1 MKKSPA
7 AFAALKLVFFALLA
21 VGLLAASCGSDSS
34 DSSSDTAD
42 APATTVVLSE
52 ASGGED
58 GASDG
63 EDGSSVTT
71 SSPPATSPPATS
83 ATAVTSP
90 PETTT
95 TLTAEFPVT
104 ITDQMGEVTIDARPE
119 RIVSLSA
126 TATEML
132 FAVGA
137 GDQVV
142 AVDSFSNYPPEAPT
156 TDLSGFQPN
165 IEAIATYEPDLV
177 LISFDPGGLVDG
189 LKALG
194 ADVIVYSAAATLDDA
209 YDQME
214 AIGAATGHSDE
225 AVEAT
230 ADIERSIEEITS
242 SLDLPSEPF
251 TYFPRARP
259 HLLLCDIRH
268 IHRTGFRSGR
278 FGKHRRCRRRG
289 WQLSPA
295 FGRIHLGSEPRFH
308 HPHRLL
314 RRQLGSGGRP
324 SRLERTGR
332 RARRTGASVLRRCDF
347 SVGAEDGRDAGNRE
361 RSCGGRVGGCRL
373 KRLFVLSKLT
383 ARLRVEAS
391 KVAAAL

>member
-34 DSSSDTAD
+34 DSGSDTTD
-42 APATTVVLSE
+42 APATT
-52 ASGGED
+52 
-58 GASDG
+58 
-63 EDGSSVTT
+63 GSPPAAT
-71 SSPPATSPPATS
+71 SSPSAATSPPATS

-95 TLTAEFPVT
+95 TLTAEAAAEFPIT
-104 ITDQMGEVTIDARPE
+104 IIDQMGEVTIDARPE

-230 ADIERSIEEITS
+230 ANIESSIEEITS

-251 TYFPRARP
+251 TYFLELDPTYYSVTSDTFIGQVFALAGLESIADAADGVGSYPQLSEEYILDQNPDFIILTDCCGGSLEVVAARP
-259 HLLLCDIRH
+259 
-268 IHRTGFRSGR
+268 
-278 FGKHRRCRRRG
+278 G
-289 WQLSPA
+289 WSELDAVQGERVLVFSADVTSRWGPRMVEMLETVSEAVADELAESLQPA
-295 FGRIHLGSEPRFH
+295 
-308 HPHRLL
+308 
-314 RRQLGSGGRP
+314 
-324 SRLERTGR
+324 
-332 RARRTGASVLRRCDF
+332 A
-347 SVGAEDGRDAGNRE
+347 
-361 RSCGGRVGGCRL
+361 
-373 KRLFVLSKLT
+373 
-383 ARLRVEAS
+383 
-391 KVAAAL
+391 

>member
-34 DSSSDTAD
+34 DSSSDTTD
-42 APATTVVLSE
+42 APATTVALSE

-58 GASDG
+58 GSSDG
-63 EDGSSVTT
+63 EDDASATT

-95 TLTAEFPVT
+95 TLTAEVAAEFPVT
-104 ITDQMGEVTIDARPE
+104 ITDQMGEVTIDDRPE

-251 TYFPRARP
+251 TYFLELDPTYYSVTSDTFIGQVFALAGLESIADAADGVGSYPQLSEEYILDQNPDFIILTDCCGGSLEVVAARP
-259 HLLLCDIRH
+259 
-268 IHRTGFRSGR
+268 
-278 FGKHRRCRRRG
+278 G
-289 WQLSPA
+289 W
-295 FGRIHLGSEPRFH
+295 SELDAVQGERVLVFSADVTSRWGPRMVEM
-308 HPHRLL
+308 
-314 RRQLGSGGRP
+314 
-324 SRLERTGR
+324 LETVSE
-332 RARRTGASVLRRCDF
+332 AVADELAA
-347 SVGAEDGRDAGNRE
+347 VG
-361 RSCGGRVGGCRL
+361 
-373 KRLFVLSKLT
+373 
-383 ARLRVEAS
+383 
-391 KVAAAL
+391 

>member
-34 DSSSDTAD
+34 DTSTDATSSTVAARAEPEPSDGD
-42 APATTVVLSE
+42 
-52 ASGGED
+52 D
-58 GASDG
+58 GSSDG
-63 EDGSSVTT
+63 EDGAMATT
-71 SSPPATSPPATS
+71 SSSSVASPSVATSTTVVSPA
-83 ATAVTSP
+83 
-90 PETTT
+90 ETTT
-95 TLTAEFPVT
+95 TVAAEVAAEADFPAT
-104 ITDQMGEVTIDARPE
+104 ITDQTGEVTIDSRPE

-165 IEAIATYEPDLV
+165 IEAIASYEPDLV

-214 AIGAATGHSDE
+214 AVGAATGHRDE
-225 AVEAT
+225 AEEVT
-230 ADIERSIEEITS
+230 ADIERSIDEIVS
-242 SLDLPSEPF
+242 SLDLPSEPL
-251 TYFPRARP
+251 TYFLELDPTYYSVTSDTFIGQVFALAGLESIADAAGGTSSYPQLSEEYILDQNPDFIILTDCCGGSLEVVAARP
-259 HLLLCDIRH
+259 
-268 IHRTGFRSGR
+268 
-278 FGKHRRCRRRG
+278 G
-289 WQLSPA
+289 W
-295 FGRIHLGSEPRFH
+295 SELDAVQGERVLVFSADVTSRWGPRMVEM
-308 HPHRLL
+308 
-314 RRQLGSGGRP
+314 
-324 SRLERTGR
+324 LETVSE
-332 RARRTGASVLRRCDF
+332 AVAEVLAT
-347 SVGAEDGRDAGNRE
+347 VG
-361 RSCGGRVGGCRL
+361 
-373 KRLFVLSKLT
+373 
-383 ARLRVEAS
+383 
-391 KVAAAL
+391 

>member
-34 DSSSDTAD
+34 DSGSDTTD
-42 APATTVVLSE
+42 APATTVALSE

-58 GASDG
+58 GSSDG

-83 ATAVTSP
+83 ATAVTSS

-95 TLTAEFPVT
+95 TLTAEVATEFPVT
-104 ITDQMGEVTIDARPE
+104 ITDQMGEVTIDDRPE

-230 ADIERSIEEITS
+230 ADIERSIEEITD

-251 TYFPRARP
+251 TYFLELDPTYYSVTSDTFIGQVFALAGLESIADAADGVGSYPQLSEEYILDQNPDFIILTDCCGGSLEVVAARP
-259 HLLLCDIRH
+259 
-268 IHRTGFRSGR
+268 
-278 FGKHRRCRRRG
+278 G
-289 WQLSPA
+289 W
-295 FGRIHLGSEPRFH
+295 SELDAVQGERVLVFSADVTSRWGPRMVEM
-308 HPHRLL
+308 
-314 RRQLGSGGRP
+314 
-324 SRLERTGR
+324 LETVSE
-332 RARRTGASVLRRCDF
+332 AVADELAE
-347 SVGAEDGRDAGNRE
+347 VG
-361 RSCGGRVGGCRL
+361 
-373 KRLFVLSKLT
+373 
-383 ARLRVEAS
+383 
-391 KVAAAL
+391 

>member
-34 DSSSDTAD
+34 DSSSDTTD
-42 APATTVVLSE
+42 APATTVALSE

-58 GASDG
+58 GSSDG
-63 EDGSSVTT
+63 EDGASATGSS
-71 SSPPATSPPATS
+71 PATSPPATS
-83 ATAVTSP
+83 ATAVTLP

-95 TLTAEFPVT
+95 TLTAEVAAEFPVT
-104 ITDQMGEVTIDARPE
+104 ITDQMGEVTIDDRPE

-251 TYFPRARP
+251 TYFLELDPTYYSVTSDTFIGQVFALAGLQSIADAADGVGSYPQLSEEYILDQNPDFIILTDCCGGSLEVVAARP
-259 HLLLCDIRH
+259 
-268 IHRTGFRSGR
+268 
-278 FGKHRRCRRRG
+278 G
-289 WQLSPA
+289 W
-295 FGRIHLGSEPRFH
+295 SELDAVQGERVLVFSADVTSRWGPRMVEM
-308 HPHRLL
+308 
-314 RRQLGSGGRP
+314 
-324 SRLERTGR
+324 LETVSE
-332 RARRTGASVLRRCDF
+332 AVADELAE
-347 SVGAEDGRDAGNRE
+347 VG
-361 RSCGGRVGGCRL
+361 
-373 KRLFVLSKLT
+373 
-383 ARLRVEAS
+383 
-391 KVAAAL
+391 

>member
-34 DSSSDTAD
+34 DSSSDT
-42 APATTVVLSE
+42 
-52 ASGGED
+52 
-58 GASDG
+58 
-63 EDGSSVTT
+63 
-71 SSPPATSPPATS
+71 S
-83 ATAVTSP
+83 A
-90 PETTT
+90 
-95 TLTAEFPVT
+95 AEFPVT
-104 ITDQMGEVTIDARPE
+104 ITDQMGEVTIDDRPE

-142 AVDSFSNYPPEAPT
+142 AVDSFSNYPPEAPI

-165 IEAIATYEPDLV
+165 IEAIAGYEPDLV
-177 LISFDPGGLVDG
+177 LVSFDPGGMVDG
-189 LKALG
+189 LKALE

-251 TYFPRARP
+251 TYFLELDPTYYSVTSDTFIGQVFALAGLESIADAADGVGSYP
-259 HLLLCDIRH
+259 
-268 IHRTGFRSGR
+268 
-278 FGKHRRCRRRG
+278 
-289 WQLSPA
+289 QLSEEYILDQNP
-295 FGRIHLGSEPRFH
+295 
-308 HPHRLL
+308 
-314 RRQLGSGGRP
+314 
-324 SRLERTGR
+324 
-332 RARRTGASVLRRCDF
+332 DF
-347 SVGAEDGRDAGNRE
+347 IILTDC
-361 RSCGGRVGGCRL
+361 CGGSLEV
-373 KRLFVLSKLT
+373 
-383 ARLRVEAS
+383 
-391 KVAAAL
+391 VAARHGWSELDAVQNERVLVFSADVTSRWGPRVVEMLETVSKAVADELAVSLQPAA

>member
-34 DSSSDTAD
+34 DSGSDTAD
-42 APATTVVLSE
+42 APATTVALSE
-52 ASGGED
+52 S
-58 GASDG
+58 SDG
-63 EDGSSVTT
+63 EDEAPATTGSPPTAA
-71 SSPPATSPPATS
+71 SSPSATSPSATS

-95 TLTAEFPVT
+95 TLTAEVAAEFPVI
-104 ITDQMGEVTIDARPE
+104 ITDQMGEVTIDDRPE

-142 AVDSFSNYPPEAPT
+142 AVDSFSSYPPEAPT

-165 IEAIATYEPDLV
+165 IEAVAAYEPDLV

-251 TYFPRARP
+251 TYFLELDPTYYSVTSDTFIGQVFALAGLESIADAADGVGSYPQLSEEYILDQNPDFIILTDCCGGSLEVVAARP
-259 HLLLCDIRH
+259 
-268 IHRTGFRSGR
+268 
-278 FGKHRRCRRRG
+278 G
-289 WQLSPA
+289 W
-295 FGRIHLGSEPRFH
+295 SELDAVQGERVLVFSADVTSRWGPRMVEM
-308 HPHRLL
+308 
-314 RRQLGSGGRP
+314 
-324 SRLERTGR
+324 LETVSE
-332 RARRTGASVLRRCDF
+332 AVADELAA
-347 SVGAEDGRDAGNRE
+347 VG
-361 RSCGGRVGGCRL
+361 
-373 KRLFVLSKLT
+373 
-383 ARLRVEAS
+383 
-391 KVAAAL
+391 

>member
-34 DSSSDTAD
+34 DSGSDTTD
-42 APATTVVLSE
+42 APATTVALSE

-58 GASDG
+58 GSSDG
-63 EDGSSVTT
+63 EDDASATT

-95 TLTAEFPVT
+95 TLTAEVAAEFPVT
-104 ITDQMGEVTIDARPE
+104 ITDQMGEVTIDDRPE

-251 TYFPRARP
+251 TYFLELDPTYYSVTSDTFIGQVFALAGLESIADAADGVGSYPQLSEEYILDQNPDFIILTDCCGGSLEVVAARP
-259 HLLLCDIRH
+259 
-268 IHRTGFRSGR
+268 
-278 FGKHRRCRRRG
+278 G
-289 WQLSPA
+289 W
-295 FGRIHLGSEPRFH
+295 SELDAVQGERVLVFSADVTSRWGPRMVEM
-308 HPHRLL
+308 
-314 RRQLGSGGRP
+314 
-324 SRLERTGR
+324 LETVSE
-332 RARRTGASVLRRCDF
+332 AVADELAE
-347 SVGAEDGRDAGNRE
+347 VG
-361 RSCGGRVGGCRL
+361 
-373 KRLFVLSKLT
+373 
-383 ARLRVEAS
+383 
-391 KVAAAL
+391 

>member
-34 DSSSDTAD
+34 DSGSDTTD
-42 APATTVVLSE
+42 APATTVALSE

-58 GASDG
+58 GSSDG
-63 EDGSSVTT
+63 EDGASATT
-71 SSPPATSPPATS
+71 SSPPATST
-83 ATAVTSP
+83 TAVASP

-95 TLTAEFPVT
+95 TLTAEVAAEFPVT

-137 GDQVV
+137 GEQVV

-165 IEAIATYEPDLV
+165 IEAVATYEPDLV

-225 AVEAT
+225 AIEAT
-230 ADIERSIEEITS
+230 ADIERSIEEIVS

-251 TYFPRARP
+251 TYFLELDPTYYSVTSDTFIGQVFALAGLESIADAADGVGSYPQLSEEYILDQNPDFIILTDCCGGSLEVVAARP
-259 HLLLCDIRH
+259 
-268 IHRTGFRSGR
+268 
-278 FGKHRRCRRRG
+278 G
-289 WQLSPA
+289 W
-295 FGRIHLGSEPRFH
+295 SELDAVQGERVLVFSADVTSRWGPRMVEM
-308 HPHRLL
+308 
-314 RRQLGSGGRP
+314 
-324 SRLERTGR
+324 LET
-332 RARRTGASVLRRCDF
+332 
-347 SVGAEDGRDAGNRE
+347 VGEAVADELAT
-361 RSCGGRVGGCRL
+361 VG
-373 KRLFVLSKLT
+373 
-383 ARLRVEAS
+383 
-391 KVAAAL
+391 